1 VTNYF
6 VDTGFFMLH
15 AKRVLSIAF
24 SQVSLSTLI
33 YINSLIAQP
42 DLSSGRMINSIQIFN
57 DINSPTRYYYTPGKL
72 VIARSTD
79 GKPDFKFVRTRYTG
93 TYLGSDQ
100 GGSRFRSALFFRVVM
115 ENRGQKIIDE
125 LKTILR
131 KENQQIEIRPLPI
144 KHLQA
149 IVNDP
154 LSNAEADSIHDMR
167 QGAGDF
173 YAPSSKGYSNRSE
186 FWTERDFSLNLDDA
200 SSQLLWGALQ
210 KRQVI
215 ISVSY
220 AFLAD
225 MAVRDISKFEY
236 KGSADW
242 IQTFKQGVVDS
253 TNKKDSQMI
262 YDYPVLADAFNIE
275 VDLDRWPDLC
285 KQVDINSGVPPD
297 YAALAVYCYDFQNDL
312 RPDLYARRIEIEAE
326 GVSGSI
332 VKVNV
337 TFQRSQQDLY
347 HHRVRFPYAVRID
360 RPFRY
365 RIVNIGEE
373 NGNHVSAWKVINSW
387 TSIIDITSKVY
398 NLEEAKP
405 EEVE

>member
-1 VTNYF
+1 
-6 VDTGFFMLH
+6 
-15 AKRVLSIAF
+15 
-24 SQVSLSTLI
+24 
-33 YINSLIAQP
+33 
-42 DLSSGRMINSIQIFN
+42 
-57 DINSPTRYYYTPGKL
+57 
-72 VIARSTD
+72 
-79 GKPDFKFVRTRYTG
+79 
-93 TYLGSDQ
+93 
-100 GGSRFRSALFFRVVM
+100 
-115 ENRGQKIIDE
+115 
-125 LKTILR
+125 
-131 KENQQIEIRPLPI
+131 
-144 KHLQA
+144 
-149 IVNDP
+149 
-154 LSNAEADSIHDMR
+154 
-167 QGAGDF
+167 
-173 YAPSSKGYSNRSE
+173 
-186 FWTERDFSLNLDDA
+186 
-200 SSQLLWGALQ
+200 
-210 KRQVI
+210 
-215 ISVSY
+215 
-220 AFLAD
+220 
-225 MAVRDISKFEY
+225 
-236 KGSADW
+236 
-242 IQTFKQGVVDS
+242 VVDS